1 MMEMKSFK
9 KYYPRVSSDP
19 DQPTRPP
26 KLKVHERLRIHSTVS
41 HELASEKSKQQV
53 QQQIPAQA
61 RVPLQANDP

>member
-1 MMEMKSFK
+1 M
-9 KYYPRVSSDP
+9 SSDP

-26 KLKVHERLRIHSTVS
+26 ESKVHERLRIRSTVS